1 MVGLLGSWVLAWQ
14 LRQVLPPLNH
24 LQEFLWWLIIKG
36 VLWVVPV
43 VALVRWR
50 HGHFFAWMGLNHLQ
64 GLGVGFLLSALW
76 FFVNVPLVPGMR
88 PGPVSLISSVL
99 FTPVLEEVLFR
110 GYALGRLREGGW
122 SHPVANL
129 IAATG
134 FSLLHLPGWIQM
146 GKSPEYLAIEGVK
159 MLVFGGLFG
168 LIARDRSLWV
178 AVLAHALHNLVAS
191 GLFGR

>member
-24 LQEFLWWLIIKG
+24 LQEFLWWLLIKG

-50 HGHFFAWMGLNHLQ
+50 QPSFWGWMGLDHLR
-64 GLGVGFLLSALW
+64 GLGVGFLLSAAW
-76 FFVNVPLVPGMR
+76 FLVNVPLVPGQR
-88 PGPVSLISSVL
+88 PGPVSLMSSVL
-99 FTPVLEEVLFR
+99 FTPVLEELLFR
-110 GYALGRLREGGW
+110 GYALRRLREGGW
-122 SHPVANL
+122 SFPLANL
-129 IAATG
+129 IAAFG
-134 FSLLHLPGWIQM
+134 FALLHLPGWIQM
-146 GKSPEYLAIEGVK
+146 GKTPDFLGIEGVK

-168 LIARDRSLWV
+168 LISRDRSLWV

-191 GLFGR
+191 GVFGR